1 MTNWLDVQVFP
12 VLLCQVNWDAYKYG
26 NAYVATGLDD
36 ENNMRIYRQDSRQCA
51 VMYDPVQPDRIMT
64 AFKLWQDPIS
74 GLIML
79 NIVTRWA
86 TYHFSCP
93 KSKSVPK
100 LASFVPYEE
109 DGAPAVVDHAVQ
121 GICPFWHFPNDSDA
135 AGQGSSALRDCF
147 LCRTLST
154 KRNAIGL

>member
-1 MTNWLDVQVFP
+1 
-12 VLLCQVNWDAYKYG
+12 
-26 NAYVATGLDD
+26 
-36 ENNMRIYRQDSRQCA
+36 
-51 VMYDPVQPDRIMT
+51 MT

-135 AGQGSSALRDCF
+135 AGQGSWLCATCF